1 MDPMNLMIRT
11 AGLFALGLCATVA
24 CAKSNPDVAPAN
36 AAAGKIAEKPAAAD
50 DNSPPPGVDL
60 ANLDDFERKVFLR
73 ILNKE
78 SSACGKAHS
87 LMVSV
92 KTDKVCRKSMYAAK
106 YVARLVDAGYTDSE
120 VAEMLQKRF
129 RGEPPK
135 AIDLKNAAVKGN
147 PNAPVTLVE
156 FVDYECPH
164 CKRVQPVLRQVMEE
178 FSNQVKVVFKHYPLG
193 QHTNARLAAEAAV
206 AAQRQ
211 GKFWAYNDKIWE
223 NSESLTPALL
233 EQLAK
238 DAGLDVAKWRKDLE
252 SAEVKEQVM
261 KDREDG
267 TKLGIQS
274 TPSIFINGRTFSDN
288 RDEVSLRDWINEEL
302 GR

>member
-1 MDPMNLMIRT
+1 MIRS
-11 AGLFALGLCATVA
+11 AGLCALGLFLSIA
-24 CAKSNPDVAPAN
+24 CAKSTPEVAPAN
-36 AAAGKIAEKPAAAD
+36 AAARKAPEKPAAAED
-50 DNSPPPGVDL
+50 STAPAGIDL
-60 ANLDDFERKVFLR
+60 ANLDEFERKVFLR

-92 KTDKVCRKSMYAAK
+92 KTDKACRKSMYAAK
-106 YVARLVDAGYTDSE
+106 YVARLVDGGFTDSE

-129 RGEPPK
+129 RGEGPK
-135 AIDLKNAAVKGN
+135 AIDLKNSPVKGN

-164 CKRVQPVLRQVMEE
+164 CKRVQPVFRQVMEE
-178 FSNQVKVVFKHYPLG
+178 FATEVKMVFKHYPLG
-193 QHTNARLAAEAAV
+193 QHTNARLAAESAV

-211 GKFWAYNDKIWE
+211 DKFWAYNDKIWE

-238 DAGLDVAKWRKDLE
+238 DVGLDVTKWRKDVE
-252 SAEVKEQVM
+252 SAGVKEQVM
-261 KDREDG
+261 KDREEG

-274 TPSIFINGRTFSDN
+274 TPSIFINGRAFTDN